1 MRASVPSQREEMRSP
16 GRRSVSSA
24 PCQSMVAR
32 ASVVAPALLSRLACS
47 TNLPWSPAF
56 RACFSTMWRAEALA
70 CSANLRCSST
80 SDLPVPSVLTGPRAC
95 RRPCWFLR
103 LGGSCCSTAKVMRR
117 YGASLF
123 HSSPVRTSG
132 WICAPT
138 ILMAACVNTCGRSGH
153 AAMPSSFSGAMSGF
167 CWLPEPGRSG

>member
-1 MRASVPSQREEMRSP
+1 MPSSVRRCVHRQAQRVERALPEHGGACFGGRSRFVEQV
-16 GRRSVSSA
+16 G
-24 PCQSMVAR
+24 
-32 ASVVAPALLSRLACS
+32 LFDELA
-47 TNLPWSPAF
+47 WSPAF

>member
-1 MRASVPSQREEMRSP
+1 MRRCVHRAGAACQRCTLPEH
-16 GRRSVSSA
+16 GGA
-24 PCQSMVAR
+24 CFGGC
-32 ASVVAPALLSRLACS
+32 SRFVEQVGFFDDFCL
-47 TNLPWSPAF
+47 WSPAF
-56 RACFSTMWRAEALA
+56 RACFSTMWRADALA
-70 CSANLRCSST
+70 CSANSRCSST

-95 RRPCWFLR
+95 RLPCWFLR

-138 ILMAACVNTCGRSGH
+138 MLMAAWVNACGRSGH
-153 AAMPSSFSGAMSGF
+153 VATPSSFSGGRFGF